1 MNNGIVT
8 QKDYL
13 EIPIYNSLPLY
24 GIGNRS
30 NIPGINNSEF
40 SLYNPDN
47 FVLVFDTSKE
57 PTNLQISVPLGGIV
71 NCTIFWGDGTND
83 KYTTTGFKTHI
94 YEKPGVYI
102 VQISGRLTFLGDASF
117 TASNTNNKSKLVGC
131 LSFGN
136 IGITTVIFS
145 NHINLVTCPNTIP
158 NNSIYIMFAGC
169 TLMNNS
175 NVINWRSP
183 NLNSLRSTFQGTRF
197 NQRIDH
203 WDTSN
208 VTDMFATFF
217 NNSTFNQNISSFN
230 TSQVTGM
237 HYAFSN
243 AVSFDQAIGVWD
255 TSNVTNMDNMFAG
268 AGRFNQDL
276 SNWNVRKV
284 TNFTSMFNAAV
295 NFNSS
300 LSGWALGADTAGTS
314 CLSMFQSA
322 TSFNQDI
329 SNWDTSK
336 VTNMGNMF
344 ANQSTGSGFNQN
356 IGSWNTSSVTN
367 MSLMFYANYF
377 FNNNNNN
384 SINSWNTANVTDMN
398 LMFFSA
404 ISFNQPIGNWNVS
417 KVTNMTS
424 MFTSAFAFNQD
435 ISNWNLAGLN
445 ASARLDNFM
454 NGKTGANSYSTANY
468 DALLIGWNNNKL
480 VGANGIANWRTDL
493 KPNFGGAKYTAGGA
507 AATARAALVSYGWT
521 ITDGGTA

>member
-1 MNNGIVT
+1 MNNGILVQDVYGKT
-8 QKDYL
+8 GFDNKMPRGIVG
-13 EIPIYNSLPLY
+13 IPMP
-24 GIGNRS
+24 
-30 NIPGINNSEF
+30 
-40 SLYNPDN
+40 
-47 FVLVFDTSKE
+47 
-57 PTNLQISVPLGGIV
+57 ISVPYHFPPNYDWKNNIQQFLILV
-71 NCTIFWGDGTND
+71 YDTTKQNNTTISIPYGVQTFVTDISIDWGDGT
-83 KYTTTGFKTHI
+83 T
-94 YEKPGVYI
+94 EKIIWSDGGNSRSTFHTYSSHGVYT
-102 VQISGRLTFLGDASF
+102 VKVSGRLGRLGRANPILLPSLIKCYSF
-117 TASNTNNKSKLVGC
+117 GDLGLLSIAT
-131 LSFGN
+131 SFGN
-136 IGITTVIFS
+136 CPNLIEAPASLPSGITSLASTFLSCPIF
-145 NHINLVTCPNTIP
+145 NDEKIKYWNTTNITAM
-158 NNSIYIMFAGC
+158 NSI
-169 TLMNNS
+169 
-175 NVINWRSP
+175 
-183 NLNSLRSTFQGTRF
+183 FQSASAF
-197 NQRIDH
+197 NQDIGA
-203 WDTSN
+203 WNVSS
-208 VTDMFATFF
+208 VTDMNGMFGNALAF
-217 NNSTFNQNISSFN
+217 NNNGSADINNWN
-230 TSQVTGM
+230 
-237 HYAFSN
+237 
-243 AVSFDQAIGVWD
+243 
-255 TSNVTNMDNMFAG
+255 TSNVTNMSSMFFNASS
-268 AGRFNQDL
+268 FNQPVN
-276 SNWNVRKV
+276 NWNVRKV
-284 TNFTSMFNAAV
+284 TTFASMFQGATS
-295 NFNSS
+295 FNSS